1 MLRTLTKTT
10 AWFIYFGIIAL
21 YAFSLWALVNFQEN
35 STLISFNDVI
45 RILGYSFLQA
55 ILSASISLVLGCL
68 LARSFFYLEFKGK
81 DLLYQIISFVWA
93 LPSLVII
100 FAVIGVFGN
109 AGWLAQLFQQLG
121 WNWQFNLYGL
131 QGILIAHCLFNIPL
145 VMKYYVNGLKMIP
158 SSQYQLAAQLN
169 LKGLQYIN
177 IVELPTIKT
186 LLPYVFMTVFLV
198 CFTSFPIVLMLG
210 GSPKYSTLEV
220 AIFQAVTFEFD
231 FAKAIIL
238 IGVQFIV
245 GICLQAVMSIISTQ
259 SLEQFKQIPTRIDIW
274 KPKPV
279 GFNKVFLQA
288 VIFLQ
293 SFTIILPLVS
303 VIWAG
308 VSVSKFS
315 ERLLNP
321 SLWQAIQFSV
331 LLSLIA
337 SVFAVAISYLIAL
350 ETRQQ
355 LYKKTKILHSILSS
369 VTIYPLL
376 LPIFL
381 LSVGLFILLMNS
393 EMSTT
398 KLLILVGVCNG
409 LTLLPF
415 IYPMLFSA
423 MWNSL
428 TSHYKLAQSLDLKG
442 IKGWWIVEKN
452 YLIRPLA
459 TAFALA
465 MSSSLGSFTV
475 IAFFGNADFTSL
487 PYLLY
492 QQLGS
497 YHTEDAAVTALVLM
511 IFALLPFLGIKD
523 KT

>member
-10 AWFIYFGIIAL
+10 VWLIYFVIVLL
-21 YAFSLWALVNFQEN
+21 YAFSLWALIEYHQNDSF
-35 STLISFNDVI
+35 ISFLDVI
-45 RILGYSFLQA
+45 SILGSSVLQA
-55 ILSASISLVLGCL
+55 SLSAVLSIFLGSL
-68 LARSFFYLEFKGK
+68 LARSFFYLEFRGK
-81 DLLYQIISFVWA
+81 NLLYKIISFVWA

-109 AGWLAQLFQQLG
+109 AGWLAQFFQLLG
-121 WNWQFNLYGL
+121 LDWQFNLYGL
-131 QGILIAHCLFNIPL
+131 HGILIAHCLFNIPL
-145 VMKYYVNGLKMIP
+145 VMKYYMNGLSRIP
-158 SSQYQLAAQLN
+158 SSQYQLATQLN
-169 LKGLQYIN
+169 LSGLQYIRV
-177 IVELPTIKT
+177 VELPIIKT
-186 LLPYVFMTVFLV
+186 LLPYLFMTVFLV

-238 IGVQFIV
+238 IVVQFIV
-245 GICLQAVMSIISTQ
+245 GIFLQAIMSIISTKA
-259 SLEQFKQIPTRIDIW
+259 LKQFKQIPNRIAIW
-274 KPKPV
+274 KPTPT
-279 GFNKVFLQA
+279 GFNKYLLQV

-293 SFTIILPLVS
+293 SFTIILPLAS

-308 VSVSKFS
+308 LSVSKLG

-321 SLWQAIQFSV
+321 LLWQAIQFSL

-337 SVFAVAISYLIAL
+337 SVFAVGVSYLIAL

-355 LYKKTKILHSILSS
+355 LYKKAKISYNILSS
-369 VTIYPLL
+369 VAIYPLL

-381 LSVGLFILLMNS
+381 LSVGLFILFINIEL
-393 EMSTT
+393 STAH
-398 KLLILVGVCNG
+398 LLILVGVCNG
-409 LTLLPF
+409 LILLPF
-415 IYPMLFSA
+415 IYPLLFSA

-428 TSHYKLAQSLDLKG
+428 TSYHKLAQSLELKG
-442 IKGWWIVEKN
+442 LVGWWIVEKT

-459 TAFALA
+459 SAFAIA
-465 MSSSLGSFTV
+465 MSASLGSFTV

-492 QQLGS
+492 QQLGN
-497 YHTEDAAVTALVLM
+497 YRTEDAAVTALVLM
-511 IFALLPFLGIKD
+511 LFALLPFLCIED
-523 KT
+523 KI

>member
-1 MLRTLTKTT
+1 MLRALTKTT

-21 YAFSLWALVNFQEN
+21 YAFSLWALVGFHEN
-35 STLISFNDVI
+35 STFISFSDVLKI
-45 RILGYSFLQA
+45 ISYSLLQA
-55 ILSASISLVLGCL
+55 TLSASISLLLGCL

-81 DLLYQIISFVWA
+81 DLLYKIISFVWA

-100 FAVIGVFGN
+100 FAVIEVFGN

-121 WNWQFNLYGL
+121 WEWQFNLYGL

-145 VMKYYVNGLKMIP
+145 VMKYYVNGLKLIP

-169 LKGLQYIN
+169 LAGWQYIK
-177 IVELPTIKT
+177 IVEMPTIKT
-186 LLPYVFMTVFLV
+186 LLPYLFMTVFLV

-238 IGVQFIV
+238 IAVQFLV
-245 GICLQAVMSIISTQ
+245 GICLQVIMSIISTQ
-259 SLEQFKQIPTRIDIW
+259 SLKQFKQIPNRIDIW
-274 KPKPV
+274 KPTPT
-279 GFNKVFLQA
+279 GFNKYLLQA

-293 SFTIILPLVS
+293 SFTIILPLAS
-303 VIWAG
+303 VVWSGI
-308 VSVSKFS
+308 SVSKLS
-315 ERLLNP
+315 DRLLNP
-321 SLWQAIQFSV
+321 LLWQAIQFSL

-337 SVFAVAISYLIAL
+337 SVFVVSISYLIAL

-355 LYKKTKILHSILSS
+355 LHKKAKILHSVLSS
-369 VTIYPLL
+369 VAIYPLL

-393 EMSTT
+393 DTSAVQ
-398 KLLILVGVCNG
+398 LLILVGICNG

-423 MWNSL
+423 MWNSF
-428 TSHYKLAQSLDLKG
+428 TSHYKLAQSLNLKG

-459 TAFALA
+459 STFALA

-497 YHTEDAAVTALVLM
+497 YRTEDAAVTALVLM
-511 IFALLPFLGIKD
+511 FTSLLPFLCIKD
-523 KT
+523 KI